1 MLVLGI
7 DTETTGIDIQK
18 DSIVEL
24 GAVLFDISDNG
35 SWEPVESFCSLVYE
49 DGYIISP
56 EAEKVNGISIQK
68 LKEEG
73 ISLRRAIEEVLL
85 LAARADYIIAHNAQ
99 FDLGMLSNQCQL
111 KKISAVEI
119 FNKPWLCSIEDL
131 PSNEGKK
138 CLKLSHLAVDYG
150 VIVNPDELHRAT
162 GDILLMGKMLEK
174 AKADIYEMH
183 RYSIAQYRVLAA
195 EVTPPWEDN
204 GKSADIAKS
213 LGFSWEK
220 TRKSPKP
227 FKKMWV
233 KAVKALPE
241 ILEKELNQ
249 KIKIR
254 ELGDL

>member
-7 DTETTGIDIQK
+7 DTETTGIDTQK

-24 GAVLFDISDNG
+24 GAVLFDIQDDG
-35 SWEPVESFCSLVYE
+35 SWKPVESFCSLVYE

-56 EAEKVNGISIQK
+56 EAEKVNGISLDK
-68 LKEEG
+68 LKSEG

-119 FNKPWLCSIEDL
+119 FKKPWLCSIEDL

-150 VIVNPDELHRAT
+150 VIVNPDELHRVT

-174 AKADIYEMH
+174 AKASIYEMH

>member
-24 GAVLFDISDNG
+24 GAVLFDVSNDGAWVPIEG
-35 SWEPVESFCSLVYE
+35 FCSLVYE
-49 DGYIISP
+49 DGYVISP

-73 ISLRRAIEEVLL
+73 ISFKKAMEAVLPL
-85 LAARADYIIAHNAQ
+85 IVRADYIIAHNAK
-99 FDLGMLSNQCQL
+99 FDLGMISSQCQL
-111 KKISAVEI
+111 KKIDSTKI
-119 FNKPWLCSIEDL
+119 FKRPWLCSIEDL

-150 VIVNPDELHRAT
+150 VTVNPDELHRAT

-183 RYSIAQYRVLAA
+183 RYSIAPYRVLAA

-204 GKSADIAKS
+204 GKSVDLAKS
-213 LGFSWEK
+213 LGYSWEK
-220 TRKSPKP
+220 TRKSPKM

-249 KIKIR
+249 PIKVR
-254 ELGDL
+254 ELGDI

>member
-24 GAVLFDISDNG
+24 GAVLFEVYDDG
-35 SWEPVESFCSLVYE
+35 SWVPNERFCSLVYE
-49 DGYIISP
+49 DGYTITA

-73 ISLRRAIEEVLL
+73 ISLRRAIEEVLP

-111 KKISAVEI
+111 KKIDAVEI
-119 FNKPWLCSIEDL
+119 FKKPWLCSIEDL

-150 VIVNPDELHRAT
+150 VTVNPDELHRAT

-183 RYSIAQYRVLAA
+183 RYSIAPYRVLAA

-204 GKSADIAKS
+204 GKSVDLAKS

-220 TRKSPKP
+220 TRKSPKM

-233 KAVKALPE
+233 KAVKALPD
-241 ILEKELNQ
+241 ILDKELNQ
-249 KIKIR
+249 PIKVR